1 MGQAVTYQQADVL
14 DAIQDYRHAVAN
26 VGNLKSNQYQKVRVV
41 PDRCSGTARPS
52 RHRRLL
58 RS

>member
-1 MGQAVTYQQADVL
+1 VTYQQADVL
-14 DAIQDYRHAVAN
+14 DAIQDYRHAVAS